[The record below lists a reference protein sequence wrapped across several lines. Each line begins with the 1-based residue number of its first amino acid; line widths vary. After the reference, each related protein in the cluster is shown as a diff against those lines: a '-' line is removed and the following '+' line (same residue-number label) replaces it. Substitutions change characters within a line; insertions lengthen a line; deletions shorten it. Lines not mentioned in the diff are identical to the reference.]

1 MNPIRSRDG
10 KLVMEGLLSYTKG
23 CTLFALT
30 SYPGA
35 SLFIQENRDPQCD
48 IDRES
53 FSL

>member
-1 MNPIRSRDG
+1 MNPIRSADG